1 MTRITIL
8 SDTHIPKRAKD
19 IPQRL
24 WEEIKQTDLVL
35 HAGDIVQPLVLE
47 NIAQYTPIRAV
58 RGNMDPIELQ
68 TVLPEYD
75 LVEIEGV
82 KIGLTHGQG
91 APNQVKSYVR
101 SLFKG
106 HDLQVV
112 IFGHSHQPE
121 LSNEN
126 GVWYLNPGS
135 PTDTFFAPYL
145 SYARMEIDKG
155 KIIEIKIISLA

>member
-1 MTRITIL
+1 MTRITVL

-24 WEEIKQTDLVL
+24 WEEIKQTNLVL
-35 HAGDIVQPLVLE
+35 HAGDVVLPLVLE
-47 NIAQYTPIRAV
+47 KIAQYAPIRAV
-58 RGNMDPIELQ
+58 RGNMDPIELLS
-68 TVLPEYD
+68 VLPDYD
-75 LVEIEGV
+75 LIEVEGV

-91 APNQVKSYVR
+91 APNHVKPYVR

-106 HDLQVV
+106 YDLQVV

-135 PTDTFFAPYL
+135 PTDPFFAPYL

-155 KIIEIKIISLA
+155 RIIDIKIQSLA

>member
-1 MTRITIL
+1 MTRITVL

-24 WEEIKQTDLVL
+24 WEEIKQTNLVL
-35 HAGDIVQPLVLE
+35 HAGDVVLPLVLE
-47 NIAQYTPIRAV
+47 KIAQYAPIRAV
-58 RGNMDPIELQ
+58 RGNMDPIELLSI
-68 TVLPEYD
+68 LPDYD
-75 LVEIEGV
+75 LIEVEGV

-91 APNQVKSYVR
+91 APNHVKPYVR

-106 HDLQVV
+106 YDLQVV

-135 PTDTFFAPYL
+135 PTDPFFAPYL

-155 KIIEIKIISLA
+155 RIIDIKIQSLA

>member
-1 MTRITIL
+1 VTRITVL

-24 WEEIKQTDLVL
+24 WEEIKQTNLVL
-35 HAGDIVQPLVLE
+35 HAGDVVLPLVLE
-47 NIAQYTPIRAV
+47 KIAQYAPIRAV
-58 RGNMDPIELQ
+58 RGNMDPIELLSI
-68 TVLPEYD
+68 LPDYD
-75 LVEIEGV
+75 LIEVEGV

-91 APNQVKSYVR
+91 APNHVKPYVR

-106 HDLQVV
+106 YDLQVV

-135 PTDTFFAPYL
+135 PTDPFFAPYL

-155 KIIEIKIISLA
+155 RIIDIKIQSLA